1 MKVSTRGILEIA
13 EHEGIVPAPYYDSVG
28 VLTYG
33 IGHTK
38 NAGGPDPAKMSLAMP
53 SDIEKEID
61 KALKLFAQ
69 DVGKYEKRVN
79 AAIKVPLAQ
88 HEFDALVS
96 FDLNTG
102 GIHRAKLTKAI
113 NAHDPDAKRHFM
125 GWLRPPELRKR
136 RTAEMDL
143 FHTGDYDANGDR
155 IPVWK
160 TNGKGKLIGQLR
172 TMSGDDVLQR
182 MGRRVSQTDT
192 PPATDIKPQ
201 PNPFTAFVA
210 AIAALFGGRK

>member
-53 SDIEKEID
+53 ADIDKEID

-69 DVGKYEKRVN
+69 DVVKYEKRVN
-79 AAIKVPLAQ
+79 VAIYVPLAQ

-172 TMSGDDVLQR
+172 TMSGDDVLKR
-182 MGRRVSQTDT
+182 MGRRVSHTGTSAAPVTAT
-192 PPATDIKPQ
+192 P
-201 PNPFTAFVA
+201 A
-210 AIAALFGGRK
+210 APVHWLTTLLQSLFGGKS